1 MRINTN
7 NFFFRCTNKVLPHFK
22 TINFDRLPDHKI
34 SKLSVWI
41 YDNCV
46 GRFTIVDAVDYSEQL
61 EVKHITKI
69 GFEQPSDLTLFI
81 LSDPAQIIAN

>member
-7 NFFFRCTNKVLPHFK
+7 NFFSRCTNKVLPHFK
-22 TINFDRLPDHKI
+22 TINFDRLPEHKI

-41 YDNCV
+41 YDNCA
-46 GRFTIVDAVDYSEQL
+46 GRFTIVDDVDCSEQR

-69 GFEQPSDLTLFI
+69 GFENPSDLTLFI
-81 LSDPAQIIAN
+81 LSDPAQIMAN

>member
-22 TINFDRLPDHKI
+22 TINFDRLPDYKV
-34 SKLSVWI
+34 SKLSNWI
-41 YDNCV
+41 YNNCA
-46 GRFTIVDAVDYSEQL
+46 GRFTIIDDIDYSEQR

-81 LSDPAQIIAN
+81 LSDPAQIMAN